1 MLNSEELLVR
11 LDSTS
16 IEFPEVCPICGAP
29 ATRRGILLA
38 SLRIGSNSSYSPRF
52 WGMRRSR
59 RPPTHIR
66 RGLDIPIC
74 EKHYLSDLAKK
85 KARVPAVF
93 FGGVFLVLLFFL
105 AVNITFRLMDG
116 VFVDY
121 YWYVALFGTFAI
133 TAVSLNQMGSTV
145 LDDAVSIRKV
155 EIGSQWIVLRIRHM
169 WYFEKLLQLN
179 PQTAKRVSIVRR
191 TQ

>member
-16 IEFPEVCPICGAP
+16 IEFPELCPICGDP
-29 ATRRGILLA
+29 ATRRGILLT
-38 SLRIGSNSSYSPRF
+38 SLRVGSNSSYSPRF
-52 WGMRRSR
+52 WGMRKRKE
-59 RPPTHIR
+59 PPTHIR

-93 FGGVFLVLLFFL
+93 FGGVFLLILLFL
-105 AVNITFRLMDG
+105 AVNIAFRVMDG
-116 VFVDY
+116 VFVEY
-121 YWYVALFGTFAI
+121 YWYAIFLGALVISAFN
-133 TAVSLNQMGSTV
+133 LNQLGSTV

-155 EIGSQWIVLRIRHM
+155 EIGSQWIVLKLRHL
-169 WYFEKLLQLN
+169 WYVERLLQLN
-179 PQTAKRVSIVRR
+179 PNSAKRVSIVKRR
-191 TQ
+191 